1 MWKLFKILTIGDKTY
16 VDVNSPEEGDYNVS
30 YGAIQPAT
38 TKKVKTKTITDME
51 NNNKKQTEME
61 NNNKKQTGMEQQ
73 IKELIT
79 FFKENDVEVVIR
91 DKGITNSFVSSET
104 KKQRVFIYAQDSD
117 EQIIKDLIKAKGDY
131 IIKTK
136 RETALNRPFI
146 RMIEELI
153 K

>member
-1 MWKLFKILTIGDKTY
+1 MWKLFKIITIGDKTY
-16 VDVNSPEEGDYNVS
+16 VDVNSPKEGDYNVS

-38 TKKVKTKTITDME
+38 TKKVKTKIITDME

-61 NNNKKQTGMEQQ
+61 QE

-79 FFKENDVEVVIR
+79 FFKENDVEIVIR
-91 DKGITNSFVSSET
+91 EKEIANSFVSSET

-117 EQIIKDLIKAKGDY
+117 ERILKDLRKAKGDY

>member
-1 MWKLFKILTIGDKTY
+1 MWKLFKIITIGDKIY
-16 VDVNSPEEGDYNVS
+16 VDVNSPKEGNYNVS

-38 TKKVKTKTITDME
+38 TKKVKTKIITDME
-51 NNNKKQTEME
+51 NKKQTEME
-61 NNNKKQTGMEQQ
+61 QK

-104 KKQRVFIYAQDSD
+104 KKQRVYIYALDSD
-117 EQIIKDLIKAKGDY
+117 EQILKDLIKAKGDY
-131 IIKTK
+131 IIETK
-136 RETALNRPFI
+136 RETALNRPMI
-146 RMIEELI
+146 KMIEELI